1 MHRDHT
7 PTGEPTVSA
16 VVLPE
21 FGSSTP
27 GDAARSVSTLEDVP
41 VTVSVIAGRAR
52 LSLGEVRALLPGSIV
67 ELDRLPE
74 DSAEIF
80 VNGIQAAAGD
90 IVVVDN
96 VLAAR
101 IGEFRY
107 GRR

>member
-7 PTGEPTVSA
+7 PAGEPTVSA

-27 GDAARSVSTLEDVP
+27 GGAVRPVSTLGQVP

-52 LSLGEVRALLPGSIV
+52 LTLGDVQALAPGSIV

-74 DSAEIF
+74 DAAEIF
-80 VNGIQAAAGD
+80 VNGVPAATGD

-101 IGEFRY
+101 IGEFRN